1 MLWSIAGVGC
11 LIDCGGVLGI
21 GQIGFRGKNVWEG
34 FGWSGVVGGW
44 ILFV

>member
-1 MLWSIAGVGC
+1 MLGKFPIGC
-11 LIDCGGVLGI
+11 RGECKRVVLGI

-34 FGWSGVVGGW
+34 FGWSGVGGW